1 LEDKAVQ
8 FLIIT
13 GMSGAGKSL
22 CVKYFEDIGYFCVD
36 NLPPSLIPKFAE
48 ICLQGRNKMEKIAL
62 IMDIRGGSMFLD
74 LFPALDSLAAYGIS
88 YKILFLDAQD
98 NILVKRFKET
108 RRMHPLSPEGR
119 INDGIVEERKIL
131 QPVKEKAHYIIDTSN
146 LTPRQ
151 LKQEILDLFVEGK
164 PFSSLIISVISFGF
178 KYGLPIDCD
187 LVFDVRFIPNPYY
200 IDSMKMLTGNDQEV
214 SDYVLGFH
222 ESRAF
227 LSKLVDMLD
236 YLIPYYV
243 KEGKNQLVIGIGCTG
258 GKHRSV
264 SIANK
269 LFDILKSKNSSV
281 ILEHRDI
288 EKDNRRYKNEAF

>member
-1 LEDKAVQ
+1 MQ

-146 LTPRQ
+146 LTQRQ

-264 SIANK
+264 SIANR

>member
-1 LEDKAVQ
+1 ME

-48 ICLQGRNKMEKIAL
+48 ICLQGQNRMEKIAL
-62 IMDIRGGSMFLD
+62 IMDIRGGSMFLE
-74 LFPALDSLAAYGIS
+74 LFPALESLAAYGIS
-88 YKILFLDAQD
+88 YKILFLEAQD
-98 NILVKRFKET
+98 NVLIKRFKET

-119 INDGIVEERKIL
+119 ILDGIGEERRIL
-131 QPVKEKAHYIIDTSN
+131 QAVKEKADYIIDTSN

-151 LKQEILDLFVEGK
+151 LKQEILNLFVEGR
-164 PFSSLIISVISFGF
+164 PFSGLIINVVSFGF
-178 KYGLPIDCD
+178 KYGVPIDCD

-200 IDSMKMLTGNDQEV
+200 IDSLKKLTGNEKEV
-214 SDYVLGFH
+214 SDYVMSFR
-222 ESRAF
+222 ESTVF

-236 YLIPYYV
+236 FLIPLYV

-264 SIANK
+264 TIANH
-269 LFDILKSKNSSV
+269 LYEILKAKNSSV
-281 ILEHRDI
+281 TLEHRDI
-288 EKDNRRYKNEAF
+288 EKDNRRMKNETI

>member
-1 LEDKAVQ
+1 ME

-36 NLPPSLIPKFAE
+36 NLPPSLVPKFAE
-48 ICLQGRNKMEKIAL
+48 ICLQGQNKMDRIAL

-74 LFPALDSLAAYGIS
+74 LFPALESLAAYGIS
-88 YKILFLDAQD
+88 YKILFLEAQD
-98 NILVKRFKET
+98 NVLVKRFKET

-119 INDGIVEERKIL
+119 ILDGIREERRIL

-151 LKQEILDLFVEGK
+151 LKQEIHNLFVEGK
-164 PFSSLIISVISFGF
+164 PFSGLIISVISFGF
-178 KYGLPIDCD
+178 KYGVPIDCD

-200 IDSMKMLTGNDQEV
+200 IDSLKNLTGNDEEV
-214 SDYVLGFH
+214 SEYVMSFH
-222 ESRAF
+222 ESRVF
-227 LSKLVDMLD
+227 LTKLVDLLD
-236 YLIPYYV
+236 FLIPNYV

-264 SIANK
+264 TIANQ
-269 LFDILKSKNSSV
+269 LFDILKAKNSSV
-281 ILEHRDI
+281 VLEHRDI
-288 EKDNRRYKNEAF
+288 DKDNRRMKNESS

>member
-1 LEDKAVQ
+1 ME

-36 NLPPSLIPKFAE
+36 NLPPSLVPKFAE
-48 ICLQGRNKMEKIAL
+48 ICLQGQNKMDRIAL

-74 LFPALDSLAAYGIS
+74 LFPALESLAAYGIS
-88 YKILFLDAQD
+88 YKILFLEAQD
-98 NILVKRFKET
+98 NVLVKRFKET

-119 INDGIVEERKIL
+119 ILDGIREERRIL

-151 LKQEILDLFVEGK
+151 LKQEIHNLFVEGT
-164 PFSSLIISVISFGF
+164 PFSGLIISVISFGF
-178 KYGLPIDCD
+178 KYGVPIDCD

-200 IDSMKMLTGNDQEV
+200 IDSLKNITGNDEEV
-214 SDYVLGFH
+214 SEYVMSFH
-222 ESRAF
+222 ESRVF
-227 LSKLVDMLD
+227 LTKIVDLLD
-236 YLIPYYV
+236 FLIPNYV

-264 SIANK
+264 TIANQ
-269 LFDILKSKNSSV
+269 LFDILKAKNSSV
-281 ILEHRDI
+281 VLEHRDI
-288 EKDNRRYKNEAF
+288 DKDNRRMKYESS

>member
-1 LEDKAVQ
+1 ME

-48 ICLQGRNKMEKIAL
+48 ICLQGQNKMDKIAL
-62 IMDIRGGSMFLD
+62 IMDIRGGSLFLE
-74 LFPALDSLAAYGIS
+74 LFPALESLASYGIS
-88 YKILFLDAQD
+88 YKILFLEAQD
-98 NILVKRFKET
+98 NVLVKRFKET

-119 INDGIVEERKIL
+119 ILDGIKEERRIL
-131 QPVKEKAHYIIDTSN
+131 QAVKDKAHFIIDTSN

-151 LKQEILDLFVEGK
+151 LKQEILNLFVEGK
-164 PFSSLIISVISFGF
+164 PFSGLIISVISFGF
-178 KYGLPIDCD
+178 KYGVPIDCD

-200 IDSMKMLTGNDQEV
+200 IDSLKNLTGNDKEV
-214 SDYVLGFH
+214 SDYVMSFH
-222 ESRAF
+222 ESTVF

-236 YLIPYYV
+236 FLIPNYV

-264 SIANK
+264 TIANR
-269 LFDILKSKNSSV
+269 LFDILKAKNSSIV
-281 ILEHRDI
+281 LEHRDI
-288 EKDNRRYKNEAF
+288 DKDNRRNRYEST